1 MAELNIKFAIGVA
14 ALLLVI
20 YLYSKYK
27 QFAATPVGKS
37 IGKILGAAAAVLTWI
52 AGLPSWL
59 LIGSLALYLMGPA
72 VYKLATGAQTKQLAE
87 DLNKL
92 RDKISDEVA
101 KGNLT
106 EAEGE
111 MISEALTAKTFLDAQ
126 SAASG
131 QQGADAAIDAA
142 TSMRASAEAAIGQ
155 LDPEAQ
161 GRVEAAKNQIE
172 EEISGEPAVAERA
185 RARARARV

>member
-1 MAELNIKFAIGVA
+1 
-14 ALLLVI
+14 
-20 YLYSKYK
+20 
-27 QFAATPVGKS
+27 
-37 IGKILGAAAAVLTWI
+37 
-52 AGLPSWL
+52 
-59 LIGSLALYLMGPA
+59 
-72 VYKLATGAQTKQLAE
+72 
-87 DLNKL
+87 
-92 RDKISDEVA
+92 
-101 KGNLT
+101 
-106 EAEGE
+106 

-172 EEISGEPAVAERA
+172 EEIGGEPAVAERA
-185 RARARARV
+185 RARE